1 MNNSR
6 GNTILLGALA
16 ALLIPWIEK
25 TFGAKL
31 SIDQAIGL
39 IVFVQAAFHGGI
51 TAFERYFPPP
61 NPQKPVEPAK
71 VP

>member
-1 MNNSR
+1 MNGSR

-25 TFGAKL
+25 VFGAKL
-31 SIDQAIGL
+31 TIEQAIGL
-39 IVFVQAAFHGGI
+39 IVFAQAAFHAGV

-61 NPQKPVEPAK
+61 KVQPPQAAK
-71 VP
+71 